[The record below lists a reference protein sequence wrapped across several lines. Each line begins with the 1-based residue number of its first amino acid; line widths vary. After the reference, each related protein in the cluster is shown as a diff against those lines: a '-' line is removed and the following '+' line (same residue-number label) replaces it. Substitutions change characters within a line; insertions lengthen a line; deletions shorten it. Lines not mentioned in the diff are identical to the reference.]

1 VGFKLESEIK
11 EKVDDAYNEL
21 IKVVT
26 PVTP

>member
-1 VGFKLESEIK
+1 VGFKLENETK